1 MTHKLPPQPRIQLS
15 HRHRLSSLARHRI
28 IAYHLSALCRVALK
42 TGYVHQ
48 KQQAAREIHVQYT
61 CSDEDTYIFDHHY
74 HLTAGLFP
82 PPQAHHI
89 SSATKNWHVKAQKR
103 KGRLGPTL
111 PAENGNLFLAKSRLP
126 PCHSTRFLSFE
137 VLTRF
142 GLIITSALL
151 SSRWCTILL
160 EATIVQV
167 PASILGALL
176 ANYETRRFHH
186 HSIIFPRR
194 FYVTGQRLDIRH
206 HFLVPRSWTCLSR
219 W

>member
-1 MTHKLPPQPRIQLS
+1 M
-15 HRHRLSSLARHRI
+15 
-28 IAYHLSALCRVALK
+28 
-42 TGYVHQ
+42 
-48 KQQAAREIHVQYT
+48 
-61 CSDEDTYIFDHHY
+61 
-74 HLTAGLFP
+74 
-82 PPQAHHI
+82 
-89 SSATKNWHVKAQKR
+89 KAQKR
-103 KGRLGPTL
+103 KGRFGPTL

-176 ANYETRRFHH
+176 AACRTPKAYEMRPAIPSSFHH
-186 HSIIFPRR
+186 PSAVSVFTSPTEAEYKTSFVCTAVMVMPVSLAGGTYSKYSHTNTDTCTEQTQCHRR
-194 FYVTGQRLDIRH
+194 
-206 HFLVPRSWTCLSR
+206 S
-219 W
+219 

>member
-15 HRHRLSSLARHRI
+15 HRHRLSSFARHR

-167 PASILGALL
+167 PVSILGAFL
-176 ANYETRRFHH
+176 ATMRHGD
-186 HSIIFPRR
+186 SII
-194 FYVTGQRLDIRH
+194 V
-206 HFLVPRSWTCLSR
+206 RSSFRGGFTSR
-219 W
+219 ARGWI